1 MKRALATFLTTVY
14 AVLSMGLVLHVH
26 YCGGELAH
34 VSILA
39 EEASCCESS
48 TDCCA
53 TQIHCCENKEIRIAI
68 DEVHQ
73 STFGVQIPQFSELFT
88 APSIRLICQQLSPVL
103 SIGDVDS
110 RGSPPG
116 ETPIYL
122 SLCRLTYYG

>member
-1 MKRALATFLTTVY
+1 VKRFIAILATALYT
-14 AVLSMGLVLHVH
+14 VLSLGLVIHIH

-39 EEASCCESS
+39 ESNSCCESA

-53 TQIHCCENKEIRIAI
+53 TQISCCENKEFRIAI

-73 STFGVQIPQFSELFT
+73 PTIGVETPQFLVGIANYTSNYIVPH
-88 APSIRLICQQLSPVL
+88 APVAWSSHIST
-103 SIGDVDS
+103 
-110 RGSPPG
+110 RGSPPDS
-116 ETPIYL
+116 TPIYI